1 MHISQYIEKFLRLP
15 TDQHIDPE
23 VRQHF
28 RPNVIN
34 NALDGIIWLLGESF
48 VSVNTILPVFAS
60 TLTSSAVLIGL
71 VPALTNAGWFIPQ
84 LIMAGHV
91 QRLTRKMPFAKAM
104 SIVERLPYIFL
115 PLTAYFLNWLSKDM
129 ILVFFLVVVAWRGI
143 ASGMIALPWQE
154 VIATVIPPPFRSR
167 FFGISRTFGRIMGVV
182 GSGITTIILARFI
195 YPNNYAVS
203 FLIGGA
209 FIWLSYFFF
218 ARTVEP
224 NSDHKPG
231 DNQPLS
237 KQGIWNDF
245 KKYKFILNRDSN
257 FVRYLISRILF
268 QLGSMAI
275 AFFAVYGINNYQ
287 LADQQ
292 AAIFSGMMFF
302 SATLGCIIL
311 GVVGDNLGPR
321 KTLLISD
328 VLLASALL
336 LAFISPGL
344 WSIYVIFL
352 ILGFAQSGYILGE
365 LIIAMELG
373 PDDERPIY
381 IGLARTLPGIFVLI
395 APLVGG
401 MLIEQFSYRTMFLVA
416 LVFSLAG
423 TAFLLGVKEKGKS
436 AIPIENS

>member
-1 MHISQYIEKFLRLP
+1 MHIFQSFEKFFQLP

-48 VSVNTILPVFAS
+48 VSVNTILPVFTS

-91 QRLTRKMPFAKAM
+91 QRLPRKMPFARAM
-104 SIVERLPYIFL
+104 SVIERMPYIFL
-115 PLTAYFLNWLSKDM
+115 PLTAFFLNWFSKDL
-129 ILVFFLVVVAWRGI
+129 ILVFFLIVVAWRGI

-167 FFGISRTFGRIMGVV
+167 FFGISRTFGRVMGVI
-182 GSGITTIILARFI
+182 GSGITTIILAQFI
-195 YPNNYAVS
+195 YPNNYAIS

-218 ARTVEP
+218 TRTVEP
-224 NSDHKPG
+224 NSDQKPA
-231 DNQPLS
+231 DYQS
-237 KQGIWNDF
+237 MAQKSIWNDF
-245 KKYKFILNRDSN
+245 KNYKNILSRDPN
-257 FVRYLISRILF
+257 FGRYLLSRILF

-275 AFFAVYGINNYQ
+275 AFFAVYGIQNYK

-292 AAIFSGMMFF
+292 AAIFSGVMFF

-311 GVVGDNLGPR
+311 GMVGDDLGPR
-321 KTLLISD
+321 LTLLISD
-328 VLLASALL
+328 GLLASALL
-336 LAFISPGL
+336 LAFLSPGI

-352 ILGFAQSGYILGE
+352 ILGFAQSGYIIGE

-373 PDDERPIY
+373 PDQERPIY
-381 IGLARTLPGIFVLI
+381 IGLARTLPGIFVLF
-395 APLVGG
+395 APLIGG
-401 MLIEQFSYRTMFLVA
+401 LLIEQFNYRTMFMVA

-423 TAFLLGVKEKGKS
+423 TMFLLGVEEKGK
-436 AIPIENS
+436 PVMPVNNH